1 MKSPFTGGEVS
12 LMQEPRELVYRKEKF
27 TYIAHYYVCTDTGE
41 QFTTTELDT
50 LNINQVYNQYRTK
63 YGIPFPDEISDIRT
77 FYGLSASKMSEILGL
92 GANQYRLYENGEMP
106 SEAIGKLLKSIMD
119 PKTFSGFVKNAENQF
134 TASDYAKITEK
145 SDRSVKRMDKNENH
159 WRIFGSIPRSLING
173 YAPQSYDRLKNI
185 VLFFIDRC
193 NGVFNTKMN
202 KLLFYTDFLSYKM
215 RGMGMTGLAYKAIQY
230 GPVPQRWDLVYGLI
244 DEVSSEIIAFSSGYT
259 GVKLCSELQPNM
271 TEFTKEEIGILNAV
285 FEKFKNTPANV
296 ISEMSHEENAW
307 KEYNGTGKSI
317 DYTEAFSLKAL

>member
-1 MKSPFTGGEVS
+1 
-12 LMQEPRELVYRKEKF
+12 
-27 TYIAHYYVCTDTGE
+27 
-41 QFTTTELDT
+41 
-50 LNINQVYNQYRTK
+50 
-63 YGIPFPDEISDIRT
+63 
-77 FYGLSASKMSEILGL
+77 
-92 GANQYRLYENGEMP
+92 
-106 SEAIGKLLKSIMD
+106 
-119 PKTFSGFVKNAENQF
+119 
-134 TASDYAKITEK
+134 
-145 SDRSVKRMDKNENH
+145 
-159 WRIFGSIPRSLING
+159 
-173 YAPQSYDRLKNI
+173 
-185 VLFFIDRC
+185 
-193 NGVFNTKMN
+193 MN

-230 GPVPQRWDLVYGLI
+230 GPVPQRWDMVYGLI

-271 TEFTKEEIGILNAV
+271 TEFTEEEIGILNAV